1 VGSDL
6 VEEFALKPTFQFNA
20 IHTGQTT
27 CQKSNITNVTQMISE
42 KYDIAIIGAG
52 HAGCEAAL
60 AAARLGYNTL
70 LTVINVDTIGAM
82 SCNPAIGGLAKG
94 HLVREI
100 DALGG
105 EMAKNIDATSIQFR
119 KLNTSKGP
127 AVRSS
132 RAQADR
138 LLYRLRMKSVI
149 ENQPNLSVKQTV
161 VTGFTIEDGTITGL
175 TTSIDEQI
183 AVKAVVVATG
193 TFLDGLVH
201 IGLKNFSAGRL
212 GCAASKGLSRWF
224 KDNGFEVGR
233 MKTGTVPRLDANTID
248 YSELEDQ
255 HSDNPPAH
263 FSFSSAG
270 PYTLPQLPC
279 YITYTNEKTHDII
292 REDIGG
298 SPLYAGVIQGV
309 GARYCPSIED
319 KVMRFP
325 EKDRHQIFIEPEGL
339 DTVEVY
345 PNGIPT
351 SLPLATQQKMVNS
364 IKGLEKA
371 KIIRPGY
378 AIEYDY
384 IDPLGLKPSLETKKV
399 KGLFL
404 AGQINGTSGYE
415 EAAAQGL
422 MASINAVNYIKGTPP
437 LILDRSQAYI
447 GVLIDDL
454 VTCGTLEPY
463 RLFTSRAEYRLLLRE
478 DNADTRLANIGFEV
492 GLVSKE
498 QNQSFIEK
506 QAAVEKG
513 ISELENIWIKPT
525 REINEALNKL
535 GSSNLKQKSSLA
547 DMLRRPELNLATFS
561 HLPITD
567 EEHGQVKALTT
578 SFIAAEI
585 ELQVKF
591 KGYIDRQ
598 YEQVARFKKMESV
611 VIPRDIDFSSLS
623 GLSNEVV
630 EKLTKIQPRS
640 LGQASRISG
649 VTPAAV
655 SVLQVHMR
663 KLQKTKQDEG

>member
-1 VGSDL
+1 MN
-6 VEEFALKPTFQFNA
+6 PQ
-20 IHTGQTT
+20 
-27 CQKSNITNVTQMISE
+27 
-42 KYDIAIIGAG
+42 KYDIAVIGAG

-60 AAARLGYNTL
+60 AAARLGCNTL
-70 LTVINVDTIGAM
+70 LVVINVDTIGAM

-119 KLNTSKGP
+119 TLNTSKGP

-149 ENQPNLSVKQTV
+149 ETQENLSVKQAV
-161 VTGFTIEDGTITGL
+161 VSELKVENGKICGFVTSLDEEIT
-175 TTSIDEQI
+175 
-183 AVKAVVVATG
+183 AKAVIIATG
-193 TFLDGLVH
+193 TFLNGLVH
-201 IGLKNFSAGRL
+201 IGLKNFGAGRL
-212 GCAASKGLSRWF
+212 GDAPSNSLARWF
-224 KDNGFEVGR
+224 RENDFEVGR
-233 MKTGTVPRLDANTID
+233 MKTGTVARLDAKTID
-248 YSELEDQ
+248 YDQLEAQ
-255 HSDNPPAH
+255 HSDDPPGH
-263 FSFSSAG
+263 FSYGSG
-270 PYTLPQLPC
+270 GGYTLPQLPC
-279 YITYTNEKTHDII
+279 HITYTNEKTHEII
-292 REDIGG
+292 RQGIGQ
-298 SPLYAGVIQGV
+298 SPLYAGIIEGI

-325 EKDRHQIFIEPEGL
+325 EKNRHQIFVEPEGI

-351 SLPLATQQKMVNS
+351 SLPLATQQAMINS
-364 IKGLEKA
+364 IKGFENA

-384 IDPLGLKPSLETKKV
+384 VDPLGLHPSLETKKV
-399 KGLFL
+399 QGLYF

-422 MASINAVNYIKGTPP
+422 MAAINAVRSIEGKEP

-454 VTCGTLEPY
+454 VTCGTKEPY

-478 DNADTRLANIGFEV
+478 DNADARLAQIGYDV
-492 GLVSKE
+492 GLVKE
-498 QNQSFIEK
+498 EVHQRFLEK
-506 QAAVEKG
+506 QQAIASG
-513 ISELENIWIKPT
+513 IATLESILIKPGK
-525 REINEALNKL
+525 EINAALAQL
-535 GSSNLKQKSSLA
+535 QSTALKQKCSLA
-547 DMLRRPELNLATFS
+547 DLLRRPELKITSFDS
-561 HLPITD
+561 LPLTD
-567 EEHGQVKALTT
+567 EEKQNLVTLAETKVKE
-578 SFIAAEI
+578 EI
-585 ELQVKF
+585 QLQVKF

-598 YEQVARFKKMESV
+598 QELVERFKKLESV
-611 VIPRDIDFSSLS
+611 LLPKEFDYTTLS

-630 EKLTKIQPRS
+630 EKLTQIQPLS

-649 VTPAAV
+649 VTPAAI
-655 SVLQVHMR
+655 SVLQVHLK
-663 KLQKTKQDEG
+663 KLKIF